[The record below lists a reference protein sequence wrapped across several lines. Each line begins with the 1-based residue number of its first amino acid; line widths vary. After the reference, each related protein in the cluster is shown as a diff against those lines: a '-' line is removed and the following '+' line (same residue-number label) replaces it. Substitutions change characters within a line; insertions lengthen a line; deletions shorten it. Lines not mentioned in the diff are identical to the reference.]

1 MSFDDEEW
9 TCFCGEPMKLVNVE
23 TWIDEENAP
32 GKLIGFWSCPT
43 PGCRGN
49 AKEYFERRL
58 AAMRKLTEEDM
69 KLLGLWRPSKPE
81 ALKHE
86 NLFMR
91 WLRGLVHE

>member
-49 AKEYFERRL
+49 SKEYFERRL
-58 AAMRKLTEEDM
+58 IAMQKLTEEE
-69 KLLGLWRPSKPE
+69 KKVLGLWHIPAPVAKKSE
-81 ALKHE
+81 H
-86 NLFMR
+86 LFHR
-91 WLRGLVHE
+91 WLKRLAHE